1 MKRPDMSPRAA
12 ALELRQA
19 VQMVRSFAG
28 MPAED
33 EEGYDPHVEHRDY
46 ERLKAELKA
55 AKAELERVKAH
66 EMALTDELAA
76 VAEERLAP
84 RKGDESGSISW
95 KRAIVLSEIL
105 GTPKSRRK

>member
-12 ALELRQA
+12 ALDLRQA

-46 ERLKAELKA
+46 ERLKAELNAVEK
-55 AKAELERVKAH
+55 ELERVRNQKNEIA
-66 EMALTDELAA
+66 EALDDAEIRA
-76 VAEERLAP
+76 VHAKREAQ
-84 RKGDESGSISW
+84 GMSW
-95 KRAIVLSEIL
+95 KRAIVLSEVI
-105 GTPKSRRK
+105 GTPRSRRK

>member
-12 ALELRQA
+12 ALDLRQA

-28 MPAED
+28 MPTED

-46 ERLKAELKA
+46 ERLKTELNAVEK
-55 AKAELERVKAH
+55 ELERVRNQKN
-66 EMALTDELAA
+66 ELAEALDDAEIRA
-76 VAEERLAP
+76 VHAKREAQ
-84 RKGDESGSISW
+84 GMSW

>member
-12 ALELRQA
+12 VLDLRQA

-33 EEGYDPHVEHRDY
+33 EEGYDPHVEHREY
-46 ERLKAELKA
+46 ERLKAELNAVEK
-55 AKAELERVKAH
+55 ELERVRNQKN
-66 EMALTDELAA
+66 ELAEALDDAEIRA
-76 VAEERLAP
+76 VHAKREAQ
-84 RKGDESGSISW
+84 GMSW